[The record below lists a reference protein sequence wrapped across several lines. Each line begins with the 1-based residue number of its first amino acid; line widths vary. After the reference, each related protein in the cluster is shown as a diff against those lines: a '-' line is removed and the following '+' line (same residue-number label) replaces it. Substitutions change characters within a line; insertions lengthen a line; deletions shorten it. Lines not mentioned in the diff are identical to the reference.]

1 MPNGFYIGPIKIY
14 YYGII
19 IMLGVLIAFW
29 ITLKICKKNGL
40 DGEHLYNMIPSIL
53 MFGIAGARLWHVLTP
68 SKSMGVGSGYYFS
81 HPLEIMNIRQGGLG
95 IPGAILGG
103 VFAVNLYT
111 RKKGLNLFQWLDA
124 FTLGLAIGQ
133 AIGRWGNFINQELY
147 GPPTDLPWGIYI
159 DPLHRL
165 SGYEQHTH
173 FHPMFL
179 YESIWNL
186 FNFSV
191 LLYLSIKKEPKI
203 LSGDLFWLYLIIYS
217 VGRFALEFIRLDV
230 STIGAINANQIT
242 MAVVAVI
249 SIIILV
255 GKHFRKQNPSS

>member
-19 IMLGVLIAFW
+19 IMLGVLIASW

-40 DGEHLYNMIPSIL
+40 DGEHLYNMIPSMLI
-53 MFGIAGARLWHVLTP
+53 FGIAGARLWHVLTP

-95 IPGAILGG
+95 IPGAIIGG
-103 VFAVNLYT
+103 VFAVSLYT

-124 FTLGLAIGQ
+124 FTPGLAIGQ

-191 LLYLSIKKEPKI
+191 LLYLSIKKAPKT

-217 VGRFALEFIRLDV
+217 VGRFSLEFIRLDV

-249 SIIILV
+249 SVLLLV
-255 GKHFRKQNPSS
+255 GKHFRKQNPLS